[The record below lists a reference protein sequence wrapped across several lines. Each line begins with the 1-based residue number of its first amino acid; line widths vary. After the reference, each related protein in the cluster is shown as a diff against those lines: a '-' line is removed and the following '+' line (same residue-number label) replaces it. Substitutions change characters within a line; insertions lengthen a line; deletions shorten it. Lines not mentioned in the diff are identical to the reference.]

1 MASTPSA
8 PLLAAATGV
17 HVAGPARPN
26 EIDPFF
32 KKSDGVLKT
41 YEIDYDKLASFDKE
55 VAFSN
60 LVGLGCF
67 PPVGCIALAI
77 AAPVYYLFAKQNIND
92 VAHAQH
98 LAITPDGI
106 RFVVDRHKAGCRLD
120 CQDVGKVSKT
130 VPYDKMCASLHRPSQ
145 PPDKS
150 SLPAC
155 SPVIRKL
162 TSPGPV
168 RTLLYGA
175 ARHAP
180 PAGPT
185 ATSRSRRDRLGR
197 AATWCLGCSTRST
210 WTPPARAPPTLQPQ
224 AP

>member
-41 YEIDYDKLASFDKE
+41 YEFDYDKLASFDKE

-130 VPYDKMCASLHRPSQ
+130 VPYDKMCVSLHRPSQ

-150 SLPAC
+150 SLPA
-155 SPVIRKL
+155 
-162 TSPGPV
+162 
-168 RTLLYGA
+168 
-175 ARHAP
+175 
-180 PAGPT
+180 
-185 ATSRSRRDRLGR
+185 
-197 AATWCLGCSTRST
+197 
-210 WTPPARAPPTLQPQ
+210 
-224 AP
+224 